1 MRIEANHCS
10 RSTFVAYGKKV
21 WAADNWYRR
30 GGKGHFKGAIS
41 MVTDSIIEN
50 ESTMP
55 VPWKFNS
62 AGLARIIRFA
72 LFFRG
77 MS

>member
-1 MRIEANHCS
+1 MRLGIEE
-10 RSTFVAYGKKV
+10 
-21 WAADNWYRR
+21 
-30 GGKGHFKGAIS
+30 GGGEGRGHFRAVGS
-41 MVTDSIIEN
+41 LVTDSIIEN

-55 VPWKFNS
+55 VPWKFNR

-72 LFFRG
+72 LFFRA